1 MKTKLIW
8 ISFYSFLLFASWC
21 QWPVREDVTLSCLE
35 SIDRLLSTDIRQKQQ
50 QIQLLLYSEPNP
62 TRFCSSELG
71 CHLTRSQKL
80 NLDNY
85 RYSNSSVL
93 IPLYQACLT
102 SSIVKIIENNLP
114 PSSCKDGIVA
124 ESRYLLQEQLRQFNK
139 QHQVWQ
145 MCQLH
150 PSGQT
155 CLAQRGDFRRFIQ
168 QFIF

>member
-8 ISFYSFLLFASWC
+8 ISFYCFLLFASWC
-21 QWPVREDVTLSCLE
+21 QWPAREDVTLSCLE
-35 SIDRLLSTDIRQKQQ
+35 SIDRLLSTDIKQKQQ
-50 QIQLLLYSEPNP
+50 QIQLLLSGESNA
-62 TRFCSSELG
+62 TRVCSSELG

-80 NLDNY
+80 NLDDS

-102 SSIVKIIENNLP
+102 SSIAKIIDDNLP
-114 PSSCKDGIVA
+114 PSTCKDGIVT
-124 ESRYLLQEQLRQFNK
+124 ESRYLLQEQLRLFNQ

-150 PSGQT
+150 PSGHK